1 MKKFTKNSTRLTD
14 LCTAKTLINRKLNM
28 QCGSTHLDGG
38 ITMKSGIIRR
48 IDDLGRI
55 AIPKEIRRVLRI
67 HEGDSLEISIENG
80 KVVLEPY
87 IPTGDYKQ
95 AINKLIENI
104 KADNGSVVLG
114 LADDDTEK
122 ANVSFIISSL
132 ENIIKTLEKGK
143 EE

>member
-1 MKKFTKNSTRLTD
+1 
-14 LCTAKTLINRKLNM
+14 
-28 QCGSTHLDGG
+28 
-38 ITMKSGIIRR
+38 MKSGIIRR

-67 HEGDSLEISIENG
+67 HEGDPLEISIENG
-80 KVVLEPY
+80 KVMLEPY
-87 IPTGDYKQ
+87 IPIGDYKQ

-104 KADNGSVVLG
+104 KADNDSVMLG
-114 LADDDTEK
+114 LADDTAEK
-122 ANVSFIISSL
+122 ANVSFIVSSL

>member
-1 MKKFTKNSTRLTD
+1 
-14 LCTAKTLINRKLNM
+14 
-28 QCGSTHLDGG
+28 
-38 ITMKSGIIRR
+38 MKSGIIRR

-80 KVVLEPY
+80 KVMLEPY

-104 KADNGSVVLG
+104 KADNDSVMLG
-114 LADDDTEK
+114 LADDAAEK
-122 ANVSFIISSL
+122 VNVSFIVSSL
-132 ENIIKTLEKGK
+132 ENIVKTLEEGK

>member
-1 MKKFTKNSTRLTD
+1 
-14 LCTAKTLINRKLNM
+14 
-28 QCGSTHLDGG
+28 
-38 ITMKSGIIRR
+38 MKSGIIRR